1 MVKTMLFVCYNE
13 IMFRPDTDLYLLK
26 CPLEMDNNNQLTFA
40 NANAQFNY
48 FNSLPKIEIEASSYQ
63 RKDSTVRYPGN
74 IEDLYGYNYC
84 MYRNHNYSNK
94 WFYAY
99 VTDLQWSSE
108 KMTLVTLKTDVW
120 QTWQFNLSFKKSFV
134 EREHVNNDAIGLN
147 TIPEN
152 LEIGDYICNAIQDFQ
167 IAKPDDGTAIVV
179 FQVTTITCDQATF
192 PAPTK
197 NVFNGIPQGCYMFG
211 FPLTNANIGKIQ
223 TVIGTYDGAGKG
235 ESIVSIFLVPYLA
248 SEWEIKNG
256 GGTLSA
262 ESFYVPK
269 SSWESHTDIVP
280 DITINTTLDSY
291 RPKNNKLYTFPY
303 NYLYVSNNAGVDID
317 YHYEDFNGS
326 PAFALYTAIEQ
337 GGSVFLMPQNSKKSG
352 GGVTSDGWSE
362 GIPAG
367 KLPILSWTSDYYLNW
382 QAVNGSNIKLQALTS
397 AVNWGFSTAGI
408 LAGNGGG
415 SYSTGNL
422 ASDVA
427 GIMQKIKEA
436 KITPPQA
443 EGNVSTGDVGFST
456 GESKFTF
463 RKMSIRAEYARIID
477 DYFTAFGYRVNAF
490 KVPNRYGRRNWNYIK
505 TVGCNIEGDIP
516 QGDMQEIKS
525 MFDSGITLWHN
536 TNTYLDYSQNNNIV

>member
-1 MVKTMLFVCYNE
+1 MVKSMLFVCYNE

-120 QTWQFNLSFKKSFV
+120 QTWQFNLTFKKSFV
-134 EREHVNNDAIGLN
+134 EREHVNNDTIGLN

-152 LEIGDYICNAIQDFQ
+152 LEIGDYICNEIQDFQ

-179 FQVTTITCDQATF
+179 FQVTTINCDQATF

-248 SEWEIKNG
+248 SEWEVKNG
-256 GGTLSA
+256 GGTLEQ

-269 SSWESHTDIVP
+269 SSWHSHTDIVP
-280 DITINTTLDSY
+280 TIYINTWLDSY

-317 YHYEDFNGS
+317 YHYEDFNGN

-352 GGVTSDGWSE
+352 GGITSDGWSE

-382 QAVNGSNIKLQALTS
+382 QAVNGANIKLQALTS

-408 LAGNGGG
+408 FTGNGGG

-443 EGNVSTGDVGFST
+443 EGNVSTGDVGFSS

-516 QGDMQEIKS
+516 QGDMQEIKG

>member
-1 MVKTMLFVCYNE
+1 
-13 IMFRPDTDLYLLK
+13 
-26 CPLEMDNNNQLTFA
+26 MDNNNQLTFA

-120 QTWQFNLSFKKSFV
+120 QTWQFDLTFKKSFV
-134 EREHVNNDAIGLN
+134 EREHVNDDTIGIH

-152 LEIGDYICNAIQDFQ
+152 LELGDYICNAIQDFQ

-256 GGTLSA
+256 GGTLEQ

-269 SSWESHTDIVP
+269 SSWKSHTDIVP
-280 DITINTTLDSY
+280 SISINPWLDSY

-352 GGVTSDGWSE
+352 GGITSDGWSE

-382 QAVNGSNIKLQALTS
+382 QAVNGANIKLQALTS

-443 EGNVSTGDVGFST
+443 EGNVSTGDVGFSS

-516 QGDMQEIKS
+516 QGDMQEIKG

>member
-1 MVKTMLFVCYNE
+1 MLFVCYNE

-40 NANAQFNY
+40 SASAQFNY

-84 MYRNHNYSNK
+84 MYRNDNYSNK

-120 QTWQFNLSFKKSFV
+120 QTWQFDLTFKKSFV
-134 EREHVNNDAIGLN
+134 EREHVNNDTIGLN

-152 LEIGDYICNAIQDFQ
+152 LEIGDYICNASEDFQ

-179 FQVTTITCDQATF
+179 FQVTTITCKEAIF

-211 FPLTNANIGKIQ
+211 FPLTDANIGKIQ

-248 SEWEIKNG
+248 SEWEIKPG
-256 GGTLSA
+256 DGTLEH

-317 YHYEDFNGS
+317 YHYEDFNGN

-382 QAVNGSNIKLQALTS
+382 QAVNGANIKLQALTS

-443 EGNVSTGDVGFST
+443 EGNVSTGDVGFSS

-490 KVPNRYGRRNWNYIK
+490 KLPNRFGRRNWNYIK

-516 QGDMQEIKS
+516 QGDMQEIKG

-536 TNTYLDYSQNNNIV
+536 ANTYLDYSQNNNIV

>member
-120 QTWQFNLSFKKSFV
+120 QTWQFNLIFKKSFV
-134 EREHVNNDAIGLN
+134 EREHVNDDAIGIH

-152 LEIGDYICNAIQDFQ
+152 LEIGDYICNANQDFQ

-179 FQVTTITCDQATF
+179 FQVTTITCDKATF

-235 ESIVSIFLVPYLA
+235 ESIVSIFLVPYLS

-256 GGTLSA
+256 GGTLSQEA
-262 ESFYVPK
+262 FYVPK
-269 SSWESHTDIVP
+269 SSWYSHTDIVP
-280 DITINTTLDSY
+280 SIPINPMLDSY

-352 GGVTSDGWSE
+352 GGITSDGWSE

-382 QAVNGSNIKLQALTS
+382 QAVNGANIKLQALTS

-408 LAGNGGG
+408 FTGNGGG

-443 EGNVSTGDVGFST
+443 EGNVSTGDVGFSS

-536 TNTYLDYSQNNNIV
+536 ANTYLDYSQNNNIV

>member
-1 MVKTMLFVCYNE
+1 MVKSMLFVCYNE

-40 NANAQFNY
+40 NATAQFNY

-120 QTWQFNLSFKKSFV
+120 QTWQFNLTFKKSFV

-152 LEIGDYICNAIQDFQ
+152 LELGDYVCNAYQDFQ

-179 FQVTTITCDQATF
+179 FQVTTINCDKATF

-235 ESIVSIFLVPYLA
+235 ESIVSIFLVPYLS
-248 SEWEIKNG
+248 SEWEVKNG
-256 GGTLSA
+256 GGTLEQ

-269 SSWESHTDIVP
+269 SSWKSHTDIVP
-280 DITINTTLDSY
+280 SIPINPMLDSY

-352 GGVTSDGWSE
+352 GGITSDGWSE

-382 QAVNGSNIKLQALTS
+382 QAVNGANIKLQALTS

-408 LAGNGGG
+408 FSGNGGG

-443 EGNVSTGDVGFST
+443 EGNVSTGDVGFSS